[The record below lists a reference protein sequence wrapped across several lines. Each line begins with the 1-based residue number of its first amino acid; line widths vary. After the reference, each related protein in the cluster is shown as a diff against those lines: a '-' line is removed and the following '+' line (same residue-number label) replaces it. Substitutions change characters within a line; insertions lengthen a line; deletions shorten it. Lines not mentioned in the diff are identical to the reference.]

1 MSNRAVLEVIALDAE
16 DAVAAQAGG
25 ADRLELV
32 TDMAADGLTPSRE
45 TFAAIRSAVDIPLR
59 VMLRVADGFAAGDI
73 DVLVGRAHEMR
84 EAGADEF
91 VFGFLDADGRADLVA
106 VERLVAEL
114 DGCRWTFHRAIDRAA
129 DRDALRKQLADL
141 PGLDTFLTAGSP
153 AGWTRASRR
162 WWPRPPTAASRG
174 TRRRSWSAAASTCT
188 TCPNC
193 GWRASTRSTSAAR
206 PGRPAGRARWTRRPY
221 GSGARHSTPEAIRE
235 RPKASGAAPEG
246 VRGGAEPVR
255 ERPGGTESV
264 RGGPKSPAP
273 TARPGPQPT
282 EPHAPPR
289 RPAQAPEHLA
299 HGAPRPAPTRR
310 SYPSAS
316 GSGAACSTV
325 SPDTARVSATY
336 SRRSPVRS
344 SGSPS
349 TTAAGSSSTT

>member
-73 DVLVGRAHEMR
+73 DVLVGKAHEMR

-153 AGWTRASRR
+153 AGVDAGIPTLVAEAAHGGEPGYEAQILVGGGLHLHHLPELRA
-162 WWPRPPTAASRG
+162 AGIDAVHIG
-174 TRRRSWSAAASTCT
+174 
-188 TCPNC
+188 
-193 GWRASTRSTSAAR
+193 GAAR
-206 PGRPAGRARWTRRPY
+206 P
-221 GSGARHSTPEAIRE
+221 SGWSGPVEA
-235 RPKASGAAPEG
+235 AA
-246 VRGGAEPVR
+246 VR
-255 ERPGGTESV
+255 EWRE
-264 RGGPKSPAP
+264 ALD
-273 TARPGPQPT
+273 A
-282 EPHAPPR
+282 
-289 RPAQAPEHLA
+289 
-299 HGAPRPAPTRR
+299 
-310 SYPSAS
+310 
-316 GSGAACSTV
+316 
-325 SPDTARVSATY
+325 
-336 SRRSPVRS
+336 
-344 SGSPS
+344 
-349 TTAAGSSSTT
+349 

>member
-73 DVLVGRAHEMR
+73 DVLVGKAHEMR

-153 AGWTRASRR
+153 AGVDAGIPTLVAEAAHGGGPGYEAQILVGGGLHLHHLPELRA
-162 WWPRPPTAASRG
+162 AGIDAVHIG
-174 TRRRSWSAAASTCT
+174 
-188 TCPNC
+188 
-193 GWRASTRSTSAAR
+193 GAAR
-206 PGRPAGRARWTRRPY
+206 P
-221 GSGARHSTPEAIRE
+221 SGW
-235 RPKASGAAPEG
+235 SGPVDAA
-246 VRGGAEPVR
+246 AVR
-255 ERPGGTESV
+255 EWRE
-264 RGGPKSPAP
+264 ALD
-273 TARPGPQPT
+273 A
-282 EPHAPPR
+282 
-289 RPAQAPEHLA
+289 
-299 HGAPRPAPTRR
+299 
-310 SYPSAS
+310 
-316 GSGAACSTV
+316 
-325 SPDTARVSATY
+325 
-336 SRRSPVRS
+336 
-344 SGSPS
+344 
-349 TTAAGSSSTT
+349 